1 MMLTVK
7 ENSISSVLKLVE
19 IALECLSFSLPIVVL
34 FLRISVDDIAKIKSI
49 HLVFGSMLG
58 LRININKTSSWA

>member
-34 FLRISVDDIAKIKSI
+34 FLRIANSDFIFEDKC
-49 HLVFGSMLG
+49 
-58 LRININKTSSWA
+58 

>member
-1 MMLTVK
+1 M
-7 ENSISSVLKLVE
+7 
-19 IALECLSFSLPIVVL
+19 VL